1 MKKKDPH
8 DKIFKDVWSD
18 PEAAR
23 QFFAKHI
30 PANLLNLIDLKTLQI
45 RKDSFVHESLD
56 EFFSDILYSA
66 SFGKTRGYLYLLLE
80 HKSYFDKNTPV
91 QILQYMDKIWKQH
104 AKETKES
111 FPLPIVLPMIL
122 YHGED
127 NWTLGTSFVSM
138 FGKDVPAELN
148 QYLPDFKYMLMD
160 LSDLKDEQISGNY
173 VWNAVL
179 MFFKYVSTTKYA
191 DKIPEILKMIQDE
204 FKKETGMKNLEAL
217 LIYLYST
224 QDREISEVIE
234 VIKPILPEKEGIL
247 MTTAEMLRK
256 EGREEGREEGIR
268 KGRTDGIYQ
277 ALVST
282 VNTRF
287 QKVPE
292 DITIELKTI
301 QSQEKMMELLQQA
314 VLCGDVG
321 EYRQIV
327 QQVIRG

>member
-1 MKKKDPH
+1 
-8 DKIFKDVWSD
+8 
-18 PEAAR
+18 
-23 QFFAKHI
+23 
-30 PANLLNLIDLKTLQI
+30 
-45 RKDSFVHESLD
+45 
-56 EFFSDILYSA
+56 
-66 SFGKTRGYLYLLLE
+66 
-80 HKSYFDKNTPV
+80 
-91 QILQYMDKIWKQH
+91 
-104 AKETKES
+104 
-111 FPLPIVLPMIL
+111 
-122 YHGED
+122 
-127 NWTLGTSFVSM
+127 
-138 FGKDVPAELN
+138 
-148 QYLPDFKYMLMD
+148 
-160 LSDLKDEQISGNY
+160 
-173 VWNAVL
+173 L

-204 FKKETGMKNLEAL
+204 FKKETGIKNLEAL

-234 VIKPILPEKEGIL
+234 VIKPILPEEKEGIL

-256 EGREEGREEGIR
+256 EGREEGIR

-301 QSQEKMMELLQQA
+301 QSQEKMMELLQKA

>member
-1 MKKKDPH
+1 
-8 DKIFKDVWSD
+8 
-18 PEAAR
+18 
-23 QFFAKHI
+23 
-30 PANLLNLIDLKTLQI
+30 
-45 RKDSFVHESLD
+45 
-56 EFFSDILYSA
+56 
-66 SFGKTRGYLYLLLE
+66 
-80 HKSYFDKNTPV
+80 
-91 QILQYMDKIWKQH
+91 
-104 AKETKES
+104 
-111 FPLPIVLPMIL
+111 
-122 YHGED
+122 
-127 NWTLGTSFVSM
+127 
-138 FGKDVPAELN
+138 
-148 QYLPDFKYMLMD
+148 
-160 LSDLKDEQISGNY
+160 
-173 VWNAVL
+173 L